1 MHLDVHDFEGGVM
14 ACLFCKIRDR
24 EIPGDFV
31 HETERLFVLRDIQP
45 VAPTHLLVIPRL
57 HVATIN
63 DLTPEHT
70 TLMGEMILMAQAMA
84 AREGLTDSGYRL
96 VMNCLAE
103 AGQSVY
109 HLHLHVLGGRV
120 MRWPPG

>member
-1 MHLDVHDFEGGVM
+1 M

-24 EIPGDFV
+24 EIPGNFV

-45 VAPTHLLVIPRL
+45 VAPTHLLIIPRL

>member
-1 MHLDVHDFEGGVM
+1 M

>member
-1 MHLDVHDFEGGVM
+1 MGDAM

-31 HETERLFVLRDIQP
+31 HETEQLFVLRDIQP

-63 DLTPEHT
+63 DLTPEHAA
-70 TLMGEMILMAQAMA
+70 LMGDMVLMAKDMA

>member
-1 MHLDVHDFEGGVM
+1 M

-24 EIPGDFV
+24 EIPGNFV

-84 AREGLTDSGYRL
+84 AQEGLTDSGYRL

>member
-1 MHLDVHDFEGGVM
+1 M

-24 EIPGDFV
+24 EIPGNFV